1 MGDKRLYS
9 VIIISLL
16 AFAFG
21 AFIYAAVTDS
31 YVGNNGV
38 AFLSP
43 SESSHTYLNR
53 AYLLINVTAN
63 LSGLPGVN
71 NLTVY
76 VYNSTV
82 MCNAS
87 NSTSPVINYITQ
99 LAVPDGVYNITVNA
113 SNVTF
118 SNFTIRY
125 NITVDTLK
133 PNITI
138 NSPAANAN
146 ISAWNS
152 SINMTFRDTYINY
165 TAVTIYNFTGSLVSS
180 ANITSTNTTLN
191 VTIDGRYSIFA
202 TAYDLAGNSNTTSR
216 NVTIDTI
223 SPVIIVSSPINNTN
237 YYANQSININFLATE
252 TNPFN
257 YWYFNSSSGT
267 NITFVP
273 GVNLTSISYPSLG
286 WYNLT
291 FYANDSTAHLTTLR
305 IMINIT
311 SLSGT
316 STMANSSSSALD
328 VNATMST
335 IVVPY
340 NSTLKNVSLTNT
352 SQVVAFDLSQVLDNG
367 TVTSGNNF
375 SLVTQG
381 TYNYTVYIPQFVNIT
396 GGSSWDGKVNL
407 PTINVS
413 TTFTAPSSGTTNVV
427 VDIGSSVHLNFSSP
441 VKVVIGGMQGKSA
454 AWSSSGS
461 ALANIATI
469 CNNTDSPTNID
480 AVTTRECYNSTGA
493 DLIIW
498 TYHFTSFAAYTPYV
512 AAAETTLG
520 GGSSSAA
527 ASENLTAGYTKLFS
541 TGDTLSF
548 KFDSKSFMFMLLYT
562 KGNNATIQFSPNL
575 QSATLAV
582 GEEKNFDLNKDG
594 KNDIYV
600 KINSISGIK
609 ADATLKFIT
618 ETPAV
623 LATET
628 PIETGVGAIVGE
640 TVDKIV
646 AWSLAKKITVS
657 LGVIIAIALIVVG
670 IIFLRKNSGNSRAR
684 EHVKT
689 FEFAR
694 K

>member
-1 MGDKRLYS
+1 MKSFINRKRIISLKKMGDKRLYS

-202 TAYDLAGNSNTTSR
+202 TAYALAGNSNTTSR

-237 YYANQSININFLATE
+237 YYANQSININF
-252 TNPFN
+252 
-257 YWYFNSSSGT
+257 SSYN
-267 NITFVP
+267 NI
-273 GVNLTSISYPSLG
+273 I
-286 WYNLT
+286 
-291 FYANDSTAHLTTLR
+291 
-305 IMINIT
+305 
-311 SLSGT
+311 
-316 STMANSSSSALD
+316 
-328 VNATMST
+328 
-335 IVVPY
+335 
-340 NSTLKNVSLTNT
+340 
-352 SQVVAFDLSQVLDNG
+352 
-367 TVTSGNNF
+367 
-375 SLVTQG
+375 
-381 TYNYTVYIPQFVNIT
+381 
-396 GGSSWDGKVNL
+396 
-407 PTINVS
+407 
-413 TTFTAPSSGTTNVV
+413 
-427 VDIGSSVHLNFSSP
+427 
-441 VKVVIGGMQGKSA
+441 
-454 AWSSSGS
+454 
-461 ALANIATI
+461 
-469 CNNTDSPTNID
+469 
-480 AVTTRECYNSTGA
+480 
-493 DLIIW
+493 
-498 TYHFTSFAAYTPYV
+498 
-512 AAAETTLG
+512 
-520 GGSSSAA
+520 
-527 ASENLTAGYTKLFS
+527 
-541 TGDTLSF
+541 
-548 KFDSKSFMFMLLYT
+548 
-562 KGNNATIQFSPNL
+562 
-575 QSATLAV
+575 
-582 GEEKNFDLNKDG
+582 
-594 KNDIYV
+594 
-600 KINSISGIK
+600 
-609 ADATLKFIT
+609 
-618 ETPAV
+618 
-623 LATET
+623 
-628 PIETGVGAIVGE
+628 
-640 TVDKIV
+640 
-646 AWSLAKKITVS
+646 
-657 LGVIIAIALIVVG
+657 
-670 IIFLRKNSGNSRAR
+670 
-684 EHVKT
+684 
-689 FEFAR
+689 
-694 K
+694 